1 MKREQCVIADPA
13 CPTSGLPKRRKP
25 TSRFIFP
32 APLAW
37 YKPIVRVKSSLLMF
51 GLLSIPQWLFASTAD
66 VVPKRAVHTVG
77 SELVMNW
84 SLGLLIVLGVFFL
97 CIFLLR
103 KANKFSVTGSG
114 KMTVLGGLSLGMREK
129 VILLQVG
136 EKQLILGVTPGR
148 IETLHVLEGEDCLN
162 NDQQQPLAGEASS
175 FSQIIKLA
183 MKGNTN
189 A

>member
-1 MKREQCVIADPA
+1 
-13 CPTSGLPKRRKP
+13 
-25 TSRFIFP
+25 
-32 APLAW
+32 
-37 YKPIVRVKSSLLMF
+37 
-51 GLLSIPQWLFASTAD
+51 
-66 VVPKRAVHTVG
+66 
-77 SELVMNW
+77 
-84 SLGLLIVLGVFFL
+84 
-97 CIFLLR
+97 IFLLR

-136 EKQLILGVTPGR
+136 KKQLILGVTPGR

-162 NDQQQPLAGEASS
+162 NDHQQPLAGEASS
-175 FSQIIKLA
+175 FSQMFKLA